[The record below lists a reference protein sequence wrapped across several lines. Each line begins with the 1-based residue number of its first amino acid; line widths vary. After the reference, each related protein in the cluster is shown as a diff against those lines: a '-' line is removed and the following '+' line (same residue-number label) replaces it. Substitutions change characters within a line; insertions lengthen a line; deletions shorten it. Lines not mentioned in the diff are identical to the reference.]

1 MGNEGNVDD
10 LLNTLRIPA
19 FPPDRSQWRKLEIAV
34 KFINKSK
41 HCAQQTRDRKE
52 SLKIDPKEPELL
64 EIDDKASTKTL
75 NKPKAQVTS
84 KMEKKESENLD
95 IIPKNTDGLSKN
107 SIKIVQIKDSKWAK
121 IRGSLHQIM

>member
-1 MGNEGNVDD
+1 MGNKGNVDE

-34 KFINKSK
+34 NFINKSK
-41 HCAQQTRDRKE
+41 HCAEQTRARKE

-64 EIDDKASTKTL
+64 ETDSTKKL
-75 NKPKAQVTS
+75 IKPKTQVTS
-84 KMEKKESENLD
+84 KMEKKEYENLD
-95 IIPKNTDGLSKN
+95 IIPKNADGSNRRL
-107 SIKIVQIKDSKWAK
+107 QIKDSKWAK